1 MTDVDC
7 VELLQWALPRL
18 ALRWPG
24 FRRVRGQVCK
34 RMARRMAELD
44 LSTVAE
50 YRARLESDPTEWKA
64 LEACCRITIS
74 RFYRDRA
81 VFDHLRK
88 ELLPELATL
97 ATQTRQTALRAW
109 SAGCA
114 SGEEPYT
121 LSIAWALDVA
131 PRFPTLRLQIVA
143 TDVSEEVLARA
154 HAGRYGRSVLGDL
167 PEGWLERAFTA
178 DDGTWSVRPLVR
190 TAVIFRREDIR
201 ERMPEEPFHLILCR
215 NLIFTYFAIP
225 LQQQLLARIAK
236 LLVPGGALV
245 IGAHETLPAQSA
257 GFLRA
262 AERLPIYRL
271 PITAA
276 AAAV

>member
-1 MTDVDC
+1 MTDAEC

-18 ALRWPG
+18 ALRWAG
-24 FRRVRGQVCK
+24 FRRVRGQVC
-34 RMARRMAELD
+34 RRIARRMAELD

-50 YRARLESDPTEWKA
+50 YRARLESEPTEWKE
-64 LEACCRITIS
+64 LEACCRVTIS

-88 ELLPELATL
+88 NLLPELATL
-97 ATQTRQTALRAW
+97 ATQKRETTLRAW

-131 PRFPTLRLQIVA
+131 PRFPMLRLEIVA
-143 TDVSEEVLARA
+143 TDVSDEVLARA
-154 HAGRYGRSVLGDL
+154 RVDRYFRSVLGDL
-167 PEGWLERAFTA
+167 PEGWLDRAFTA
-178 DDGTWSVRPLVR
+178 DDGTWSIRPDFR
-190 TAVIFRREDIR
+190 KAVIFRREDIR
-201 ERMPEEPFHLILCR
+201 ERMPEGPFHLILCR

-245 IGAHETLPAQSA
+245 IGAHEKLPAQSA

-262 AERLPIYRL
+262 ADLLPIYRL
-271 PITAA
+271 PVTAA
-276 AAAV
+276 APAV